1 MWTYKIPSLTK
12 GGLSEC
18 FKDLSLR
25 RDCSLLIHSIEPQEQ
40 TKNNDSSG
48 IIKFAA
54 KCYKYDDSSDP
65 IAQGMI
71 GKRRQLC
78 EQILQ
83 HIEENYSI
91 PNIKTIEIK
100 LSPFQIGSTL
110 PIEPEEEDLIIII
123 NILKT
128 IQ

>member
-12 GGLSEC
+12 GKLSEC
-18 FKDLSLR
+18 FSWLFR
-25 RDCSLLIHSIEPQEQ
+25 QRNLLICSIEPQEQ
-40 TKNNDSSG
+40 TKIEDSSG

-54 KCYKYDDSSDP
+54 ICFKCDDSSDP
-65 IAQGMI
+65 IAKDMI
-71 GKRRQLC
+71 DKRSQLC

-91 PNIKTIEIK
+91 ANIKTIEIK
-100 LSPFQIGSTL
+100 LYPFQIGSGTL
-110 PIEPEEEDLIIII
+110 PIKPEEEVLII